1 LTTSIH
7 HGCEYL
13 WILDACRD
21 GCIGETNVLLYCY
34 CTCMRVEDGGRIVG
48 LIAEL
53 EKSIVLGDLILYSMR
68 GLMSVVLYKYVKLE
82 TSLG

>member
-1 LTTSIH
+1 
-7 HGCEYL
+7 
-13 WILDACRD
+13 
-21 GCIGETNVLLYCY
+21 
-34 CTCMRVEDGGRIVG
+34 MRVEDGGRIVG